1 MTWRSIGTMHVVAA
15 IGDTEF
21 VREHRVLLWLVGAGA
36 VLAWAGLL
44 GLLAAANEPRRVKPG
59 PQTLDLVGDEPPAV
73 VNLVTSDW
81 VLGHEAVP
89 ATLLDLAGRKYLA
102 VESQGDDTLVSL
114 TRKVPDRL
122 ADFEAMVYE
131 HVRGLAGQTTDGRV
145 HAQALTTGPGAD
157 AARWWKRFRRGVEAR
172 AQAMGVSRNRWS
184 PSAKAVLS
192 VAAVAVG
199 LAVAVAS
206 LTFVTDPAPGEV
218 RDEDEDPTAI
228 PIVAGF
234 FTLAALGA
242 VTAKL
247 GGQRDTPE
255 GRVVAA
261 RWLGLGDMLGGNPTF
276 AEQPPAG
283 VAIWDRHIAYGAAL
297 GVSHGAVAAL
307 PLGAES
313 ETEAWSPVTGRWRVV
328 RIRYPRWVPPGY
340 GKHPAAVTLFAAVR
354 LAACYWLLP
363 RTMGLGDTDVSTI
376 TADSGQTRDLQT
388 GLEVAAL
395 VITIPLLV
403 FTAFSIWHLAVGV
416 ADLVGGRRLVVGRV
430 LRGKEVVTTRNERRV
445 VTGNLLA
452 VDDGTADKVRAWRQK
467 GRPQAWPGDTVR
479 GEVTRYLQHVRN
491 FERVSPHAANAT
503 AAHGDVIGPPQG

>member
-1 MTWRSIGTMHVVAA
+1 MTWGSIGTAHVVAA

-21 VREHRVLLWLVGAGA
+21 VREHRVLLWLVGVGA
-36 VLAWAGLL
+36 VLAWLGLL

-59 PQTLDLVGDEPPAV
+59 AQTLDLVGDEPPAV
-73 VNLVTSDW
+73 VNLVVSDW

-102 VESQGDDTLVSL
+102 IDSQGDDTLVSL

-131 HVRGLAGQTTDGRV
+131 HVRSLAGKTADGRV

-157 AARWWKRFRRGVEAR
+157 AEKWWKRFRAGVEAR

-184 PSAKAVLS
+184 GGAKALLTTAAAAAS
-192 VAAVAVG
+192 IAVAI
-199 LAVAVAS
+199 AC
-206 LTFVTDPAPGEV
+206 LTFVTDPPPGET

-228 PIVAGF
+228 PIVAGV

-242 VTAKL
+242 VTARL

-313 ETEAWSPVTGRWRVV
+313 ETEAWSAVTGRWRVV
-328 RIRYPRWVPPGY
+328 RIRYPKRVPPGY
-340 GKHPAAVTLFAAVR
+340 GNHPAVVALFAAVR

-363 RTMGLGDTDVSTI
+363 RTMRLGDTDISTI
-376 TADSGQTRDLQT
+376 TTDAEQARNLQT
-388 GLEVAAL
+388 ALEVAAL
-395 VITIPLLV
+395 VITVPLLV
-403 FTAFSIWHLAVGV
+403 FTAFSIWRLAVGL

-430 LRGKEVVTTRNERRV
+430 LRGKEVVTTRNERQV
-445 VTGNLLA
+445 VTHNLLA

-467 GRPQAWPGDTVR
+467 GVPQAWPDDTVR

-491 FERVSPHAANAT
+491 FERVSPHAA
-503 AAHGDVIGPPQG
+503 AASAGQRDVIGPPQA

>member
-1 MTWRSIGTMHVVAA
+1 MSWGTSGTAHVVAA

-21 VREHRVLLWLVGAGA
+21 VREHRLVLWLVGIGA

-73 VNLVTSDW
+73 VNLVTADW

-102 VESQGDDTLVSL
+102 IESQGDDTLVSL

-131 HVRGLAGQTTDGRV
+131 HVRGLAGQTSDGRV
-145 HAQALTTGPGAD
+145 HAQALTTGPGDD
-157 AARWWKRFRRGVEAR
+157 AARWWKRFRAGVEAR
-172 AQAMGVSRNRWS
+172 AQALGVSRNRWS
-184 PSAKAVLS
+184 PAAKAALT
-192 VAAVAVG
+192 VAAAAAG
-199 LAVAVAS
+199 LAVAVAC
-206 LTFVTDPAPGEV
+206 LTFVTDPAPGEA
-218 RDEDEDPTAI
+218 RDEEDDPTAI
-228 PIVAGF
+228 PFVAGF
-234 FTLAALGA
+234 FTFVALGA

-255 GRVVAA
+255 GRDVAA
-261 RWLGLGDMLGGNPTF
+261 RWLGLGDMLSGNPTF
-276 AEQPPAG
+276 ADQPPAG

-328 RIRYPRWVPPGY
+328 RIRYPHRVPPGY
-340 GKHPAAVTLFAAVR
+340 GKHPAAVAVFAAAR
-354 LAACYWLLP
+354 LAACYWLIP
-363 RTMGLGDTDVSTI
+363 HTMRLGDTDVSTI
-376 TADSGQTRDLQT
+376 TVDADQARDLQA
-388 GLEVAAL
+388 GLEIAAL
-395 VITIPLLV
+395 VITVPLLV
-403 FTAFSIWHLAVGV
+403 FTALSTWRLAVGI
-416 ADLVGGRRLVVGRV
+416 ADLVGGRRVVVGRV
-430 LRGKEVVTTRNERRV
+430 LRAKEVVTTRNDRRV

-467 GRPQAWPGDTVR
+467 GRPQARPDDVVR

-491 FERVSPHAANAT
+491 FQRVSPHAANVT
-503 AAHGDVIGPPQG
+503 AGRGDVIGPPQV